1 MPVRPGPR
9 DPDEVTLKLSQ
20 RDSSTPPGMT
30 ANLGAMDLLL
40 ATRNQHKTREFAQLL
55 GPNFT
60 LRDLTSEHAL
70 PEILETGRTFEENA
84 VIKAIVIS
92 KIFPDQVVI
101 ADDSGLEVKSLEG
114 APGIFS
120 ARYAGEKASDRRN
133 VEKLLCE
140 LQGTTER
147 SARFRCVI
155 ALAKNGELITTVA
168 GEVAGTITKSPR
180 GESGFGYD
188 PIFIPEGFEETFAEL
203 PSDAKNAISH
213 RAKAV
218 VELVRYFNI
227 ECRSARK

>member
-1 MPVRPGPR
+1 
-9 DPDEVTLKLSQ
+9 
-20 RDSSTPPGMT
+20 MT

-60 LRDLTSEHAL
+60 LRDLTSARGL
-70 PEILETGRTFEENA
+70 PEIQETGRTFEENA
-84 VIKAIVIS
+84 VIKAIAIS
-92 KIFPDQVVI
+92 KIFPHEIVI
-101 ADDSGLEVKSLEG
+101 ADDSGLEVTSLAG

-120 ARYAGEKASDRRN
+120 ARYAGEKAIDRHN
-133 VEKLLCE
+133 VEKLLRE
-140 LQGTTER
+140 LQSATER

-155 ALAKNGELITTVA
+155 ALAKNGKLMTTVE
-168 GEVAGTITKSPR
+168 GDVAGAITKSPR

-188 PIFIPEGFEETFAEL
+188 PIFIPEGFEATFAEL

-218 VELVRYFNI
+218 AELVRYFNTAR
-227 ECRSARK
+227 RSARK